1 MVLLL
6 PIGGDIPMA
15 AVRAGG
21 VRTLCSGAL
30 YPARKPT
37 LLAMKVFMSLMP
49 HITSDNNALS
59 PTGSELLLAHA
70 ASGTIYPALLGQ
82 C

>member
-1 MVLLL
+1 MMVLLL
-6 PIGGDIPMA
+6 PIDGDIPMA

-37 LLAMKVFMSLMP
+37 LLAMKIFYEPDETHYL
-49 HITSDNNALS
+49 
-59 PTGSELLLAHA
+59 
-70 ASGTIYPALLGQ
+70 
-82 C
+82 